1 MSEKEAAKLAKEKYP
16 LTAKEKRCIEAFG
29 QMVLNRAKYKRELLA
44 GDMGKREQHHTHKF
58 VVTDN

>member
-1 MSEKEAAKLAKEKYP
+1 MTEKQAAKLAKQKYP

-29 QMVLNRAKYKRELLA
+29 QMILNRAKYKRELLES
-44 GDMGKREQHHTHKF
+44 DMAKREQHHTHKF